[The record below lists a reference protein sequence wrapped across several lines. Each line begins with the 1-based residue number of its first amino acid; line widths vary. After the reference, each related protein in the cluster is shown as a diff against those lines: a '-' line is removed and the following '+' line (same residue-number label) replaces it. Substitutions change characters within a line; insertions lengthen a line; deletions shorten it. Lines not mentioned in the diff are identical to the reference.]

1 MVSAALRAL
10 PLRRPL
16 AVVLVALSLVG
27 GLIGGLLRAGVALPV
42 GGAAWVE
49 PAIGQHA
56 ALLICGFLGS
66 VIGFERAV
74 AVRARPALLAPLLS
88 AAAGLALLAGW
99 NAAARAGFV
108 VAALI
113 FVAVNAVLVARQR
126 AAHTVV
132 LLLGALAWLLGNL
145 AFWTGYQ
152 GPATLAWWFGF
163 LVLTIAAERL
173 EMTRLMRRRPGAWP
187 LFGAIVALLLA
198 GATLS
203 CPSPDGGGALYGA
216 ALSGLALWLMRY
228 DIARRTVTTQGLSRY
243 MALALL
249 GGYGWLLLA
258 GAGWIGLSLGQP
270 TRDLALHA
278 LAIGFV
284 LSMVMAHAPVIAP
297 AVLRIKVQFGWPFYL
312 PLGLLHGSLVL
323 RLVGGAFDGHLRAT
337 GALLN
342 VAALALFACTMVG
355 AAVSW
360 RVMHRRDAGKPHG
373 AGAAVVLPTGER
385 EV

>member
-1 MVSAALRAL
+1 MSAALRVL
-10 PLRRPL
+10 PLGRPL

-27 GLIGGLLRAGVALPV
+27 GLVGGLLRAGVAIPI
-42 GGAAWVE
+42 GDAAWVG
-49 PAIGQHA
+49 PTISQHA

-74 AVRARPALLAPLLS
+74 AVHAKPALLAPLLS
-88 AAAGLALLAGW
+88 AVSGLALLVGW
-99 NAAARAGFV
+99 TATARAGFV
-108 VAALI
+108 VAALV
-113 FVAVNAVLVARQR
+113 FVAVNTVLVARQR
-126 AAHTVV
+126 APHTGV

-145 AFWTGYQ
+145 AFWVGDQ
-152 GPATLAWWFGF
+152 GPATLAWWFSF

-173 EMTRLMRRRPGAWP
+173 EMTRLMRRRPAAWP
-187 LFGAIVALLLA
+187 LFGTIVALLLA

-203 CPSPDGGGALYGA
+203 CPSPEHGGALFGA

-243 MALALL
+243 MALGLL

-258 GAGWIGLSLGQP
+258 GLGWIGLSLGLP

-297 AVLRIKVQFGWPFYL
+297 AVLGLKVQFGWPFYL
-312 PLGLLHGSLVL
+312 PLVLLHGSLVL
-323 RLVGGAFDGHLRAT
+323 RLAGGAFDDGLRTA

-342 VAALALFACTMVG
+342 VAALALFVCTMVG

-360 RVMHRRDAGKPHG
+360 HMHRRDAGKPHD
-373 AGAAVVLPTGER
+373 AGAAVVLRTGER

>member
-1 MVSAALRAL
+1 MVSAGSRVATGL
-10 PLRRPL
+10 RPL
-16 AVVLVALSLVG
+16 AVMLVALSLVG
-27 GLIGGLLRAGVALPV
+27 GLVGGLLRAGVALPM
-42 GGAAWVE
+42 GGAAWVG
-49 PAIGQHA
+49 PAITQHA

-74 AVRARPALLAPLLS
+74 AVRSRPALLAPLLS

-99 NAAARAGFV
+99 PAAARAGFV
-108 VAALI
+108 IASLI

-132 LLLGALAWLLGNL
+132 LLLGALSWLIGNL
-145 AFWTGYQ
+145 AFWVGDL
-152 GPATLAWWFGF
+152 GPATLAWWFTF

-187 LFGAIVALLLA
+187 LFGALVALLLT

-203 CPSPDGGGALYGA
+203 CPSPERGGLLYGA
-216 ALSGLALWLMRY
+216 ALAGLALWLMRY
-228 DIARRTVTTQGLSRY
+228 DIARRTITTQGLSRY
-243 MALALL
+243 MALCLL

-258 GAGWIGLSLGQP
+258 GLGWIGLSLGQP

-278 LAIGFV
+278 LGIGFV

-297 AVLRIKVQFGWPFYL
+297 AVLGLKLQFGWPFYL
-312 PLGLLHGSLVL
+312 PLVLLHGSLAL
-323 RLVGGAFDGHLRAT
+323 RLAGGAFDAGLRST

-355 AAVSW
+355 AVVSW
-360 RVMHRRDAGKPHG
+360 RMAQRRDAGKPHAGG
-373 AGAAVVLPTGER
+373 AGVVRPAGEP
-385 EV
+385 EA